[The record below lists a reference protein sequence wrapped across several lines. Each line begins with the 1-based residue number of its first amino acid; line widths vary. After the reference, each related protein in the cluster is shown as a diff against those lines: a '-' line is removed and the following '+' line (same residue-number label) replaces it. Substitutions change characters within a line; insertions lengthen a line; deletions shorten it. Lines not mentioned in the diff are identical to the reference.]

1 MNFPK
6 VEKTSLTDRVA
17 EILYE
22 KIVNGEISPGERLPS
37 EMELSEQLGV
47 ARPTVREALNRL
59 IGLGL
64 IKRGGYTMVVSENG
78 SMSTRAGLTPLLL
91 DQWEVRELY
100 EARYMIEVDLVAL
113 AIQKATEED
122 IQELRLI
129 NDQLKSDCVS
139 ERSYWDIDMQF
150 HTSIAAISCNH
161 VMQEISKII
170 NNMYKRYEQQI
181 EQLHEVKKMT
191 YRDHETLIDAIEK
204 RDESLAASIVLRM
217 LTKSELA
224 LRDLLGKKE

>member
-37 EMELSEQLGV
+37 EMELAEQLGV

-78 SMSTRAGLTPLLL
+78 SMSTRAGTHAAFL
-91 DQWEVRELY
+91 DQWEARELY
-100 EARYMIEVDLVAL
+100 EARYMIEVDLVVL
-113 AIQKATEED
+113 AIQKATDED
-122 IQELRLI
+122 IRELRNI
-129 NDQLKSDCVS
+129 NEQLKSDCVS
-139 ERSYWDIDMQF
+139 QKS
-150 HTSIAAISCNH
+150 TGKSICS
-161 VMQEISKII
+161 
-170 NNMYKRYEQQI
+170 
-181 EQLHEVKKMT
+181 
-191 YRDHETLIDAIEK
+191 
-204 RDESLAASIVLRM
+204 SIP
-217 LTKSELA
+217 A
-224 LRDLLGKKE
+224 LRRFPVTM

>member
-37 EMELSEQLGV
+37 EMELAEQLGV

-91 DQWEVRELY
+91 DQWEARELY
-100 EARYMIEVDLVAL
+100 EARYMIEVDLVVL
-113 AIQKATEED
+113 AIQKATDED
-122 IQELRLI
+122 IRELRNI
-129 NDQLKSDCVS
+129 NEQLKSDCVS
-139 ERSYWDIDMQF
+139 QKSYWEIDMQF
-150 HTSIAAISCNH
+150 HTSIATISCNH

-170 NNMYKRYEQQI
+170 NDMYKRYEQQV

-191 YRDHETLIDAIEK
+191 YLDHEALIDAIEK
-204 RDESLAASIVLRM
+204 RDESLAVSIVLRM

-224 LRDLLGKKE
+224 LRDLLGKRE